1 LEEAVKLLR
10 YGSIGHEQPG
20 ILAPDGTIRS
30 LAGIVGDIDGEA
42 LRPETLDALKRIDPL
57 SLPIVE
63 GEPRL
68 GPCVGRVGKLVCI
81 GLNYSDHAAEAGM
94 ELPSEPTVFLKATS
108 AVCGPNDN
116 IELPP
121 GSLRTDWEVELGVV
135 IGKPAKNVPEA
146 EALDHVAGFCIVND
160 LSEREYQLER
170 GGQWTKGKSFDTFAP
185 IGPWLVTRDE
195 VPDPQDLH
203 LWLEVNGVRRQDGS
217 TGTMVFPVRH
227 VVSYVSRLMS
237 LQPGDII
244 TTGTPPGVGLGCK
257 PPVFLRA
264 GQTVR
269 AGIAG
274 LGEQRQMVTA

>member
-1 LEEAVKLLR
+1 VKLVR
-10 YGSIGHEQPG
+10 YGSAGHEQPG
-20 ILAPDGTIRS
+20 VLAADGTVRS

-42 LRPETLDALKRIDPL
+42 LRPEALDALKRIDPR
-57 SLPIVE
+57 SLPVVE

-108 AVCGPNDN
+108 ALCGPNDD

-121 GSLRTDWEVELGVV
+121 GSLKTDWEVELGIV

-160 LSEREYQLER
+160 LSERAYQLER

-203 LWLEVNGVRRQDGS
+203 LWLEIDGTRRQDGS

-244 TTGTPPGVGLGCK
+244 TTGTPPGVGLGCT
-257 PPVFLRA
+257 PPVFLQA

>member
-1 LEEAVKLLR
+1 VKLLR
-10 YGSIGHEQPG
+10 YGSAGHEHPG
-20 ILAPDGTIRS
+20 VLAPDGTIRS
-30 LAGIVGDIDGEA
+30 LAGIVGDIDDEA

-57 SLPIVE
+57 SLPVVE

-94 ELPSEPTVFLKATS
+94 ALPSEPTVFLKATS
-108 AVCGPNDN
+108 ALCGPNDD

-121 GSLRTDWEVELGVV
+121 GSLKTDWEVELGIV

-146 EALDHVAGFCIVND
+146 EALDHVAGFCVVND
-160 LSEREYQLER
+160 LSERAYQLER

-203 LWLEVNGVRRQDGS
+203 LWLEVDATRRQDGS

-227 VVSYVSRLMS
+227 VVSYVSKVMS
-237 LQPGDII
+237 LQSGDII